1 MWSLWEIVNLSWSLN
16 QNFQGEFCHCF
27 SVIADATAAA
37 AAAAKGRQNGGGGEQ
52 KSYRVTISAPIIFH
66 CRSSTY
72 KTRRRNFSNE
82 WVWKNTILRSGDAIL
97 WTCDKYLIL
106 QANREKFATWSHPP
120 AAPPPPP
127 PPPSA
132 AAAMLAPTLLKNWY
146 TLFAQSDYSVPKR
159 VHFLIKKINAKNV
172 HHPLATEPRWMDS
185 APFFV
190 QVKSTYHF
198 NFTLKKLFFYWKK
211 PILFKAKNI
220 QLELKYVPKYAEAC
234 FHILIY

>member
-1 MWSLWEIVNLSWSLN
+1 MFWVWLRESFHQRAVSEFIKITWTFLFYSKPVKTYCVYFCLYHKYVHVWSLWKIVNLSWSQN

-37 AAAAKGRQNGGGGEQ
+37 AAAAKRRQNGGGGEP

-66 CRSSTY
+66 CRSTTLY

-159 VHFLIKKINAKNV
+159 VHFLIKKNKCKKRSPPV
-172 HHPLATEPRWMDS
+172 SYRTPMDG
-185 APFFV
+185 
-190 QVKSTYHF
+190 
-198 NFTLKKLFFYWKK
+198 
-211 PILFKAKNI
+211 
-220 QLELKYVPKYAEAC
+220 
-234 FHILIY
+234 